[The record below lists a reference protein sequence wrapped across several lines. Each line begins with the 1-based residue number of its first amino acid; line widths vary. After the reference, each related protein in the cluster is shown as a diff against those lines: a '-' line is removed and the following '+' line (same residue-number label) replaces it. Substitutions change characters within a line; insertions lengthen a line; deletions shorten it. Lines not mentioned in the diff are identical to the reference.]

1 MSILLSIC
9 DNPDVL
15 KVMRIINIVIN
26 VIKIAV
32 PILLIIFIMIE
43 LLGAISDEE
52 KLNKVLSSSVRKFI
66 AAVMIFLIP
75 TVVQLIVVVVE
86 GNYETS
92 EGVKN
97 CLRDLSL
104 DSINEIYITQAYE
117 AVEKVESTH
126 DQNDYAN
133 ALIAVSKVQNID
145 EDTYRNL
152 KNELESIDLDKK
164 PSGSATSDSGSSNNS
179 TTYTKNLFMGDSRTE
194 GMASIIGS
202 NGEVVAETGAG
213 LSKFTGDHSSA
224 VKDRLTT
231 GGYNVVLNYGVN
243 DYTVPKTDATAYCN
257 AYTDFINKY
266 GSKNKIIVVSVNP
279 VDDEKS
285 DWAKNSTIAE
295 FNEKINKCIDGK
307 NASYCDVYGSIS
319 LDKWKSNNYIDG
331 IHYTKDGYQYI
342 YSKITN
348 CMK

>member
-9 DNPDVL
+9 DNPDIL
-15 KVMRIINIVIN
+15 KVMRIVNIVIN

-32 PILLIIFIMIE
+32 PILLVIFIMIE

-104 DSINEIYITQAYE
+104 DSINDIYITQAKE
-117 AVEKVESTH
+117 AVDKVKSTH

-133 ALIAVSKVQNID
+133 ALTVVSKIQNID
-145 EDTYRNL
+145 EDTYRDL

-179 TTYTKNLFMGDSRTE
+179 TTYTKNLFMGDSRTN
-194 GMASIIGS
+194 GMAMYGIIDSSDVEATDGGKYSDFS
-202 NGEVVAETGAG
+202 N
-213 LSKFTGDHSSA
+213 HISA
-224 VKDRLTT
+224 VSSKLST

-243 DYTVPKTDATAYCN
+243 DYSDNTSNYCTK
-257 AYTDFINKY
+257 YKEFINNY
-266 GSKNKIIVVSVNP
+266 NSNNKFYVVSVNP
-279 VDDEKS
+279 LSDKSRNELIEK
-285 DWAKNSTIAE
+285 
-295 FNEKINKCIDGK
+295 FNETIEGCVKGLK
-307 NASYCDVYGSIS
+307 NTSYCDVYSSLS
-319 LDKWKSNNYIDG
+319 LDKWKSNNYISSDG